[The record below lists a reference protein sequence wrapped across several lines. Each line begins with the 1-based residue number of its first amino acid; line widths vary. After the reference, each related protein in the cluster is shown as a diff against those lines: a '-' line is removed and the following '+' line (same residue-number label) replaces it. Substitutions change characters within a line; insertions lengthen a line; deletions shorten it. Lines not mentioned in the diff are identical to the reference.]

1 MAQPSSTPMTDS
13 RTPEQETAIVAR
25 AQAGDPQALE
35 SLVEPLRRPL
45 KAYMYRMI
53 VHPDEAEDLYQDTM
67 VRLIE
72 SLPKYRRESR
82 FKAWLFGI
90 ATHVCLDHL
99 RQRRRWRLEAKL
111 LGEKEALETP
121 GALDEVERILSEPDL
136 VFEIREHISYCFS
149 CLARTLKPEEQAAIL
164 LREVLEFTNQ
174 EAAAILEV
182 SEPVF
187 RHRLSGARSTLATQY
202 EGLCRLVSKGGACW
216 QCKGLREF
224 APEANR
230 GADLVQI
237 EVRPGMAVTAES
249 LLDARLDIVR
259 LHEWNEGKTASLHR
273 AFGRSMSLREET
285 RG

>member
-1 MAQPSSTPMTDS
+1 MAQPSATPNPEQW
-13 RTPEQETAIVAR
+13 TPEQETAIVAR

-53 VHPDEAEDLYQDTM
+53 VQPDDAEDLYQDTM
-67 VRLIE
+67 VRVIE
-72 SLPKYRRESR
+72 SLPKYRKESR

-99 RQRRRWRLEAKL
+99 RQRRRWRVEAKL
-111 LGEKEALETP
+111 LGEKEAHETP
-121 GALDEVERILSEPDL
+121 GALDEVGRMLGEPGF

-149 CLARTLKPEEQAAIL
+149 CLARTLEPEEQAAIL

-174 EAAAILEV
+174 EAAAILAV

-187 RHRLSGARSTLATQY
+187 RHRLSGARSKLATHY

-216 QCKGLREF
+216 QCQGLRDF

-230 GADLVQI
+230 GAELVQI
-237 EVRPGMAVTAES
+237 EVRPGVAVTAES

-259 LHEWNEGKTASLHR
+259 LQDWNEGRTASLHR
-273 AFGRSMSLREET
+273 AFGRSMSAREET